1 VSATAALGGSVRWAV
16 VPFTPRPPFR
26 IYAGAEHEPFEIS
39 SAEELVE
46 AANRPGGEASF
57 TFLVTAK
64 ARPVL
69 ILNEPPSAHHREI
82 VALRLLRLAK
92 LPPTDRDAV
101 RNGDDELLLYLPP
114 ERFELPEENAAM
126 LSAIVRLHA
135 DAIDTTRP
143 AAGTLSEQEQRV
155 LADRVI
161 RYLRFDTQ
169 LLVERR
175 LRQLADALEQRGRP
189 A

>member
-1 VSATAALGGSVRWAV
+1 MSAAAALGGSVRWAV

-26 IYAGAEHEPFEIS
+26 IYAGADHEPFEIA
-39 SAEELVE
+39 SAEQLIE
-46 AANRPGGEASF
+46 AASRPGGEASF

-69 ILNEPPSAHHREI
+69 ILNDPPSDHHREV

-92 LPPTDRDAV
+92 LQPKDQVAV

-114 ERFELPEENAAM
+114 DRFQLPEENAAM
-126 LSAIVRLHA
+126 VSAIVRLHA
-135 DAIDTTRP
+135 EAIDTSTA
-143 AAGTLSEQEQRV
+143 AAGTLSDQEQRV
-155 LADRVI
+155 LADRLI

-175 LRQLADALEQRGRP
+175 LRQLADALERRGRP